1 MKKKYSKLAL
11 ITLIAPSLISSQIT
25 FAEEKTLSA
34 NELQVMGNGY
44 ELLNINQNSTKLI
57 DQENDKVDE
66 NNLESTKDG
75 LEITKAES
83 TFENTDRNE
92 LTSGSFE
99 LNIAD
104 KSQDISKSI
113 TNNSST
119 DFEKEYEVTVDS
131 KIEPIEDSSNHKGEL
146 NQNTEKKQGDKT
158 YYWQGLTLTLDS
170 EGTLHV
176 PSGTVE
182 EAWGLPSSGTKKI
195 IFEGPLKITRSM
207 KNMFGWGGENITTI
221 ENLDNIDT
229 SSVTNMENV
238 FGDCKSIEDIDI
250 SSWNTENVTSF
261 VDMFY
266 GCSSLKTI
274 DLSNL
279 NTSSAE
285 NMSEMFARCSSLI
298 HLNLSSFETENV
310 EEMRFMFTG
319 CSSLTELDLS
329 NFDTSSVTSMSD
341 MFSGCS
347 SLGSLDI
354 SSFDTTNV
362 ISFAEYNGG
371 FFYECNQLKKL
382 HLGEKFNGTQSGI
395 YVMSL
400 PQHPSN
406 EEYFSTW
413 QNVGSGTVESPN
425 GKNIWSS
432 AELIKNYNGTIDKD
446 IYVWKPKNMNPVS
459 IVVKDSTLTVGD
471 KWDPTD
477 NFVSATDKDG
487 NAVDFSKVTVI
498 GNVDTTRAGEYK
510 VTYSYAGIAKEAK
523 ITVKEKIAENQ
534 KTVVTKDSTLTVGDK
549 WDPTDNFVSATDKDG
564 NAVDFSKVTVIG
576 NVDTTRAGEY
586 KVTYSYAG
594 IAKEAKITVKEKIAE
609 NQKTVVTKDSTLTV
623 GDKWDPTDNFVSA
636 TDKDGNAVDFSKV
649 TVIGSVDTTKAGE
662 YKVTYSYD
670 GVTKEAKIIVEEADE
685 GQSIDATKDNTLIGG
700 SSGTSNKIFPQTGEK
715 INIFP
720 FGAGVS
726 LLAVVSYLYKRRK
739 QMRMRNPDE

>member
-1 MKKKYSKLAL
+1 MKKNYSKLTL

-34 NELQVMGNGY
+34 NELQVMENGY

-158 YYWQGLTLTLDS
+158 YDWQGLTLTLDS

-238 FGDCKSIEDIDI
+238 FSDCKNIEDIDI

-400 PQHPSN
+400 PDHPSN

-459 IVVKDSTLTVGD
+459 IIVEDSTITVGEE
-471 KWDPTD
+471 WTPSD

-487 NAVDFSKVTVI
+487 NPVDFSEVAV
-498 GNVDTTRAGEYK
+498 
-510 VTYSYAGIAKEAK
+510 S
-523 ITVKEKIAENQ
+523 
-534 KTVVTKDSTLTVGDK
+534 GD
-549 WDPTDNFVSATDKDG
+549 
-564 NAVDFSKVTVIG
+564 
-576 NVDTTRAGEY
+576 
-586 KVTYSYAG
+586 
-594 IAKEAKITVKEKIAE
+594 
-609 NQKTVVTKDSTLTV
+609 
-623 GDKWDPTDNFVSA
+623 
-636 TDKDGNAVDFSKV
+636 
-649 TVIGSVDTTKAGE
+649 VDTTKAGE
-662 YKVTYSYD
+662 YKVTYSYGGKTQEATITVKAASED
-670 GVTKEAKIIVEEADE
+670 QTTIITKGDPATVNIENGETN
-685 GQSIDATKDNTLIGG
+685 QSL
-700 SSGTSNKIFPQTGEK
+700 PETGEK
-715 INIFP
+715 SGLLSVGM
-720 FGAGVS
+720 GAS
-726 LLAVVSYLYKRRK
+726 ILAITSYLFKRK
-739 QMRMRNPDE
+739 K